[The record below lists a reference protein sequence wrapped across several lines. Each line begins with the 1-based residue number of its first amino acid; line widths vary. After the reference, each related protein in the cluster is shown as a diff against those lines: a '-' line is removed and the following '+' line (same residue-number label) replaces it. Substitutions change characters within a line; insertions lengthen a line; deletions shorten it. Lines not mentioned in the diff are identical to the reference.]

1 MYFLVGKNS
10 ISAVKSEKDQG
21 VKGEGVLPACNII
34 ISFIIVYYLPCIE
47 LLKID
52 NMREVLD
59 SFWNFRARWKMI
71 GIELGIDMGT
81 LDSIRANNNMQ
92 VEGCVTDMIAAWLR
106 GNNPRPTRSAM
117 AAVLLS
123 ERVNGGATLTQGE
136 LLPPSG
142 EVHSKEKCELKF

>member
-1 MYFLVGKNS
+1 M
-10 ISAVKSEKDQG
+10 
-21 VKGEGVLPACNII
+21 
-34 ISFIIVYYLPCIE
+34 YYLPCIE

-52 NMREVLD
+52 NIREVLD

-71 GIELGIDMGT
+71 GIELGIDLGT
-81 LDSIRANNNMQ
+81 LDSIRTNNRE
-92 VEGCVTDMIAAWLR
+92 VEDCVTEMIIAWLR

-123 ERVNGGATLTQGE
+123 ECVNGGATLTQGE

-142 EVHSKEKCELKF
+142 EAHSKEKCELKF